1 MTKGLRASARSW
13 RSWTVIGVG
22 FVLVLSACSSTDDT
36 TTTTQ
41 AAAAT
46 TTTAAPETTTTVA
59 ETTTTEAEEET
70 TTTEPVE
77 ITGRGDGVLTLAR
90 VLPETGFL
98 DYLGG
103 PMIAGVGLAVE
114 DINAAGGV
122 LGADVVLL
130 EFDSG
135 TDPAVAVP
143 NVNSGL
149 AQGADVI
156 IGAAA
161 SGITQAFLDTL
172 NQNGVPNCSPSATS
186 PSFNDQANA
195 SIMYRTVPPDEFVAP
210 IIADEIVNDGN
221 GDNVVIV
228 ARSDD
233 YGSALAG
240 LVGENLEALNATV
253 ATTIQ
258 YTDETTFASEADDI
272 VGANPSAVVIISF
285 REAATLLGLL
295 VDQGLDPSTF
305 YGADGVFSGQLP
317 ALVGG
322 DASVIDG
329 MKVIGASGSDEF
341 NNRLA
346 DEGVTDFIYGGQGY
360 DCAVITALWAASEGT
375 DDTTTWDPQTL
386 LDLTDSGTVCTTFA
400 DCIVLVE
407 AGEDVDYDGQSGPL
421 SLAPGNPG
429 GDGNL
434 GNPTFTV
441 YSVARY
447 EDGGVLTPFSDTVVD
462 LR

>member
-1 MTKGLRASARSW
+1 
-13 RSWTVIGVG
+13 
-22 FVLVLSACSSTDDT
+22 
-36 TTTTQ
+36 
-41 AAAAT
+41 
-46 TTTAAPETTTTVA
+46 
-59 ETTTTEAEEET
+59 
-70 TTTEPVE
+70 
-77 ITGRGDGVLTLAR
+77 
-90 VLPETGFL
+90 
-98 DYLGG
+98 
-103 PMIAGVGLAVE
+103 LAVD

-122 LGADVVLL
+122 LGADVALL

-135 TDPAVAVP
+135 TDPAVAAP
-143 NVNSGL
+143 NVNSAL

-161 SGITQAFLDTL
+161 SGVTQSFLDTL

-233 YGSALAG
+233 YGVALAG

-253 ATTIQ
+253 ASTIQ

-295 VDQGLDPSTF
+295 VDQGLDPATF

-317 ALVGG
+317 GLVGG

-329 MKVIGASGSDEF
+329 MKVIGAAGNADF
-341 NNRLA
+341 NDRLSE
-346 DEGVTDFIYGGQGY
+346 EGVSDFIYGGQGY
-360 DCAVITALWAASEGT
+360 DCVMITALWAAVEGT
-375 DDTTTWDPQTL
+375 DDTSQWDPQTL
-386 LDLTDSGTVCTTFA
+386 LNITDGGTVCTTWA
-400 DCIVLVE
+400 DCIALVD
-407 AGEDVDYDGQSGPL
+407 AGEDIDYDGQSGPL
-421 SLAPGNPG
+421 ALAPGNPG
-429 GDGNL
+429 GDSNL
-434 GNPTFTV
+434 GNPQFTV
-441 YSVARY
+441 YAVAQY
-447 EDGGVLTPFSDTVVD
+447 QDGGVLTSVSDTVVD